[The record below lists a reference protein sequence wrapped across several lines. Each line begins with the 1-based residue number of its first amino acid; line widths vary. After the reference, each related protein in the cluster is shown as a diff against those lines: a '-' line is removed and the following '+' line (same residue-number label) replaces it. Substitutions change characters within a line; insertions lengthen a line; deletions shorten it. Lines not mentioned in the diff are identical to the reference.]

1 METSST
7 RTWGV
12 DGNPDYP
19 VGETRLVSPTPIFE
33 NQVGTMGNPILI
45 DIVDP
50 RADIEG
56 GTIPETLSNASW
68 SPICAGEG
76 SNHHGYQDPDLSV
89 DGRSAGSL
97 EIQEGTTYSPILIN
111 SVSPRAHTEG
121 DTIPESLSIPH
132 RAPSLPSRCTTKG
145 CTQAST
151 VDVHD
156 TSGSPSYSQ
165 NGREHLPNVEKVNGS
180 AKADVQIQTIYNPSH
195 SLSRLIQSLKNTK
208 TDSIRSCI
216 AHRPSQDGMEFL
228 CIKLQWYSHAELGQ
242 LAPDLLNEYIHEQG
256 LHELTGAPKKRATPP
271 EPRRSSR
278 EKRRRTRYSPSI

>member
-1 METSST
+1 
-7 RTWGV
+7 
-12 DGNPDYP
+12 
-19 VGETRLVSPTPIFE
+19 
-33 NQVGTMGNPILI
+33 MGNPILI

-121 DTIPESLSIPH
+121 DTIPESLSN
-132 RAPSLPSRCTTKG
+132 PSQSPISAVTIYIQASCTTKG

-180 AKADVQIQTIYNPSH
+180 AKAD
-195 SLSRLIQSLKNTK
+195 
-208 TDSIRSCI
+208 DSIRSCI